1 MAAMPRD
8 PRTDELLRQL
18 RQQLPRILVL
28 VGIGLL
34 VAGFIATVA
43 FVASDSGC
51 NAATNLSAPGGSP
64 TNGSFCGHEH
74 GFLTISFLTLIAGA
88 VLIGIG
94 SMVLPTLRTRDARQA
109 REKADAAA
117 KAAGDSSAESAAE
130 SPGPVPEA

>member
-1 MAAMPRD
+1 MAFMARD

-18 RQQLPRILVL
+18 RQQLPRIVVL

-34 VAGFIATVA
+34 VVGFIATIG

-51 NAATNLSAPGGSP
+51 NAATNLSVPGGAP

-94 SMVLPTLRTRDARQA
+94 SMVLPTLRERDARIA
-109 REKADAAA
+109 RQKAEAAA
-117 KAAGDSSAESAAE
+117 RAAAE
-130 SPGPVPEA
+130 PPIEPPQPPQA